1 MRGSESSVSIQAN
14 WQKLYEAA
22 LDKSLP
28 ALETIPGVIL
38 GFHSTIDGLKRVVP
52 EEIEKILSQDPALA
66 EEVSRR
72 LGSLPAEIRTPADLL
87 VGLASSLQ
95 RGKALQL
102 MIREESVY
110 QWVMEHL
117 GYDQIRMG
125 GTSGNMANFMAPL
138 PLPRI
143 LVYSNPLTREQA
155 ELFVD
160 NQNLY
165 VINQEGELQHPH
177 QAWQGEGI
185 YAIHWIFEYPKGLK
199 LKVGDQVLESPRA
212 NRFIAAW
219 NPINNKLQIESNFQ
233 KCLPRLLPSFSHFV
247 VSGFHILSETY
258 PDGTTWLD
266 YLRPVARFLRELKKD
281 HSHLRFHYE
290 FASIASAAIRKGIVD
305 YILPTVDS
313 LGLNEVE
320 LCAILRDRGEDELAH
335 NVENRT
341 SLVPVLRA
349 LERLADSTGLRR
361 IQLHDLGYYLTLVDA
376 DYASGE
382 ETRDAMLFAGTLAA
396 SRSTI
401 GRVGT
406 PDEIRQGLDVP
417 LAEQLFPL
425 MAELAQE
432 LEEEEFTKTGI
443 ATKNGRRIIL
453 VPTKIVAKPVLTV
466 GLGDLISSS
475 SFILG

>member
-1 MRGSESSVSIQAN
+1 MSIQTN
-14 WQKLYEAA
+14 WQTLYETA
-22 LDKSLP
+22 LDKSFP
-28 ALETIPGVIL
+28 ALESIPGVIF

-52 EEIEKILSQDPALA
+52 EEIEKVLKENPALE

-72 LGSLPAEIRTPADLL
+72 LGTLPAEIRTPADLL

-102 MIREESVY
+102 MIREEAVY
-110 QWVMEHL
+110 QWVMDNL

-125 GTSGNMANFMAPL
+125 GTSGNMTNFMAPL
-138 PLPRI
+138 PLSQI
-143 LVYSNPLTREQA
+143 LVYANPLTKEQA

-160 NQNLY
+160 SENLF
-165 VINQEGELQHPH
+165 VINQDGELEHPH
-177 QAWQGEGI
+177 KAWRGEGI
-185 YAIHWIFEYPKGLK
+185 FAIHWIFEYPKGLK
-199 LKVGDQVLESPRA
+199 LRIGDKVLESPRA

-219 NPINNKLQIESNFQ
+219 NPINNKLQIEANFQ
-233 KCLPRLLPSFSHFV
+233 KCLPRLLPDFSHFV
-247 VSGFHILSETY
+247 VSGFHILSENY

-266 YLRPVARFLRELKKD
+266 YLRPVAQFLRELKKE

-290 FASIASAAIRKGIVD
+290 FASIASGAIRKGIVD

-320 LCAILRDRGEDELAH
+320 LCAILRDRGEDDLAQE
-335 NVENRT
+335 VENHT

-382 ETRDAMLFAGTLAA
+382 QTRDAMLFAATLAA

-406 PDEIRQGLDVP
+406 PEEIRGGLDVP
-417 LAEQLFPL
+417 MAEQLFPL

-432 LEEEEFTKTGI
+432 LEQEKFMETGI
-443 ATKNGRRIIL
+443 AAKNGRNIIL